1 MRRINSLL
9 QVYHIALKK
18 KKKQQQLYT
27 MIQLQKTRMHIFQY
41 TGTIKMCTLNFRVAI
56 LPRVCFSLHD
66 ASDGRYMRFFQGCCT
81 SLFSVYIKS
90 CMLVIYMQEEKVSR
104 RASSFAVVSWS
115 KGRLVRD
122 KYNVCRDVCCVL
134 L

>member
-90 CMLVIYMQEEKVSR
+90 CMLVIPICKRRKCQGAHPRLRSFHDQKVDS
-104 RASSFAVVSWS
+104 
-115 KGRLVRD
+115 
-122 KYNVCRDVCCVL
+122 
-134 L
+134 